1 MSKNGESMSTI
12 AYAETTVHSNH
23 LTVPEILNVM
33 LDTHR
38 GSSDIFFSPGR
49 PPQVELGGNLV
60 SADVPGLSV
69 LTAADTARI
78 ASELIGA
85 NNMALEKLS
94 SEGACDVSYSVP
106 SLSRFRVNVFTQR
119 GSRAAVM
126 RVIPSTI
133 PTIETLGL
141 PPQISDITSL
151 SNGLV
156 VVSGPTASGKS
167 YTLAALI
174 DKLNR
179 EKAYH
184 IITIEDPIEFLHAHK
199 KSTVH
204 QRELHSDAPSF
215 PLALRAALRQAPR
228 VILVGEMRDR
238 ETIEVALE
246 AAETGHLVL
255 AALHTIDASKTIER
269 LVSAFPPSDQG
280 QVRNRLAKSF
290 RYIVSQRLIPTKDRQ
305 GRVAAV
311 EILKST
317 VRTREYVEKGESN
330 GKSFVDAMRDGA
342 LEGMQHFDAEI
353 ERLIRSD
360 TIDMWT
366 GLSYATNPGNLRL
379 HLADFQ
385 EASTTEFS

>member
-1 MSKNGESMSTI
+1 MSTI
-12 AYAETTVHSNH
+12 AFAERAVHSSH
-23 LTVPEILNVM
+23 LSVPEILNVM
-33 LDTHR
+33 LETYR

-49 PPQVELGGNLV
+49 PPQVEVSGNLV
-60 SADVPGLSV
+60 AAEVPGLTS
-69 LTAADTARI
+69 LTANDTARI
-78 ASELIGA
+78 ASELIGS
-85 NNMALEKLS
+85 NNMALEKLAS
-94 SEGACDVSYSVP
+94 DGACDLSYSVP
-106 SLSRFRVNVFTQR
+106 SLSRFRVNIFTQR
-119 GSRAAVM
+119 GSRAVVM
-126 RVIPSTI
+126 RVIPSVI
-133 PTIETLGL
+133 PTLETLGL
-141 PPQISDITSL
+141 PPQIGDITAV

-174 DKLNR
+174 DKINR
-179 EKAYH
+179 ERAYH

-215 PLALRAALRQAPR
+215 AHALRAALRQAPR

-255 AALHTIDASKTIER
+255 AALHTIDASKTVER

-280 QVRNRLAKSF
+280 HVRSRLAKSF

-317 VRTREYVEKGESN
+317 IRTREYVEKGESN

-353 ERLIRSD
+353 ERLIRSEA
-360 TIDMWT
+360 IDMWT

-379 HLADFQ
+379 QLADFQ
-385 EASTTEFS
+385 ETSTSEFSS

>member
-12 AYAETTVHSNH
+12 AFAERPVHSAH

-33 LDTHR
+33 LDAHR

-49 PPQVELGGNLV
+49 PPQVEISGNLV
-60 SADVPGLSV
+60 SADVPGLTV
-69 LTAADTARI
+69 LTAGDTARI

-85 NNMALEKLS
+85 NNLALEKLS
-94 SEGACDVSYSVP
+94 SEGACDISYSVP
-106 SLSRFRVNVFTQR
+106 SLSRFRVNIFTQR
-119 GSRAAVM
+119 GSRAVVM
-126 RVIPSTI
+126 RVIPSAI

-141 PPQISDITSL
+141 PPQISDITGL

-156 VVSGPTASGKS
+156 LVTGPTASGKS

-204 QRELHSDAPSF
+204 QRELHSDTPSF
-215 PLALRAALRQAPR
+215 PQALRAALRQAPR

-238 ETIEVALE
+238 ETIEVSLE

-255 AALHTIDASKTIER
+255 AALHTIDASKTVER
-269 LVSAFPPSDQG
+269 LVGAFPPSDQG

-317 VRTREYVEKGESN
+317 IRTREYVEKGESN

-342 LEGMQHFDAEI
+342 FEGMQHFDAEI
-353 ERLIRSD
+353 ERLIRSEAVD
-360 TIDMWT
+360 LWT

-379 HLADFQ
+379 QLADFQ
-385 EASTTEFS
+385 EAAAPEVS